1 MYELESFLIFIA
13 IVAFLIYRDRKNIKI
28 EGIVIIRRTEKG
40 RNFIENITKRH
51 ERFWNIFMKMGV
63 IMAIPV
69 MVFAF
74 LFLLNN
80 CFQIFIGASEEGA
93 MLILPGAVSEAQV
106 SPGVLIMPWYFWV
119 IGIFTVLIPHE
130 FSHGIASRLGNIK
143 IKSLGWLLLLFLP
156 GAFCEPDEKRL
167 QKASRGVKLKVY
179 AAGSFSNL
187 VVALFAALLSIAITT
202 ALFQPAGLMY
212 GSIFIDQPMHKANAT
227 GSIISV
233 NGFPVSSP
241 EELSS
246 VLSGISPNS
255 TVAVE
260 TTKGIFSVNSTD
272 RPDGKPGAYLGIGG
286 PYEVYREPADF
297 ARPYGFAL
305 EFIRTLIG
313 WIFILNLGIGII
325 NLLPLKPFDGGM
337 IFEAIAEKFLEKKA
351 AAKAVVA
358 VSLASAFL
366 LLFNI
371 FGPMIF

>member
-1 MYELESFLIFIA
+1 MYELESFIIFILA
-13 IVAFLIYRDRKNIKI
+13 IALAIYRDRKNIKL

-40 RNFIENITKRH
+40 RNFIENITKKH
-51 ERFWNIFMKMGV
+51 ERFWNIFMKIGV
-63 IMAIPV
+63 IVAVPV
-69 MVFAF
+69 MIFAF

-167 QKASRGVKLKVY
+167 QKAKRSIRLKVY
-179 AAGSFSNL
+179 AAGSFSNM
-187 VVALFAALLSIAITT
+187 VVALIAALLSILITS
-202 ALFQPAGLMY
+202 AFFQPAGLMY
-212 GSIFIDQPMHKANAT
+212 GTVFIDQPMYAANAT
-227 GSIISV
+227 GSILAVNGISV
-233 NGFPVSSP
+233 ASP
-241 EELSS
+241 EKLSS
-246 VLSGISPNS
+246 VLSGITPNT
-255 TVAVE
+255 TVSVE
-260 TTKGIFSVNSTD
+260 TTKGVFSVKSTD

-286 PYEVYREPADF
+286 PYEIYREPADF
-297 ARPYGFAL
+297 AMPYGSAL

-337 IFEAIAEKFLEKKA
+337 IFEAIAEKFLEKKT